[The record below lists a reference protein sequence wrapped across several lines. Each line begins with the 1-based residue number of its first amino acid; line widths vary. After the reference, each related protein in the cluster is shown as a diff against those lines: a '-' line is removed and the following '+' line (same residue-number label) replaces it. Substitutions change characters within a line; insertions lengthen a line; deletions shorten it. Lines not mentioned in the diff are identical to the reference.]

1 MVLPIPSR
9 TSSNVLLF
17 IEFSFSLSL
26 THNNNNN
33 NRYNIS
39 EEVAGNYYPVNAMI
53 TIDDGV
59 NELAIL
65 ADVSVAGGSLSSG
78 SAELMVHR
86 RLQDDDSRG
95 VQEPLNETM
104 CGCNDINADPGNMG
118 EHGHEGDGGCECVGL
133 TMRGKQWLVFDNVN
147 DAHETRR
154 QIAEKLYF
162 PPTLG
167 FTTTK
172 DVAIPS
178 ISYLN
183 EDLPSNVKIQT
194 LTNNYAAHNNNQ
206 LLLRLSH
213 LYQVGEHSTL
223 SKPVDV
229 DLEKVFGKTG
239 LKIASATE
247 VSLTANQL
255 VEEMDAKK
263 HQWKTSPLN
272 ERVEQNLHDAKVKR
286 AGFDSRVPFKYPV
299 VTMRPM
305 EVRTFLVRFD

>member
-1 MVLPIPSR
+1 M
-9 TSSNVLLF
+9 
-17 IEFSFSLSL
+17 
-26 THNNNNN
+26 
-33 NRYNIS
+33 
-39 EEVAGNYYPVNAMI
+39 G
-53 TIDDGV
+53 
-59 NELAIL
+59 
-65 ADVSVAGGSLSSG
+65 
-78 SAELMVHR
+78 
-86 RLQDDDSRG
+86 
-95 VQEPLNETM
+95 
-104 CGCNDINADPGNMG
+104 G

-133 TMRGKQWLVFDNVN
+133 TMRGKQWLVFDNLN

-162 PPTLG
+162 PPTLV

-194 LTNNYAAHNNNQ
+194 LTNNYAAHNNDQ
-206 LLLRLSH
+206 LLLRMSH
-213 LYQVGEHSTL
+213 LYQVGEHSSL

-286 AGFDSRVPFKYPV
+286 AGFDSRSVQLSCCDHASDGSSNLSREIRLIVCVCVCVCVQCLVLFFGNYI
-299 VTMRPM
+299 
-305 EVRTFLVRFD
+305 RTK

>member
-1 MVLPIPSR
+1 MKIVLCLSPPLFPFLTPYPSQ
-9 TSSNVLLF
+9 
-17 IEFSFSLSL
+17 
-26 THNNNNN
+26 
-33 NRYNIS
+33 
-39 EEVAGNYYPVNAMI
+39 
-53 TIDDGV
+53 
-59 NELAIL
+59 
-65 ADVSVAGGSLSSG
+65 
-78 SAELMVHR
+78 VHR
-86 RLQDDDSRG
+86 RIQDDDSRG

-118 EHGHEGDGGCECVGL
+118 EHGHEADGGCECVGL
-133 TMRGKQWLVFDNVN
+133 TMRGRQWIVFDNIN

-154 QIAEKLYF
+154 QIAEKLFF

-167 FTTTK
+167 FTT
-172 DVAIPS
+172 DSNVAQPS
-178 ISYLN
+178 KSYLN
-183 EDLPSNVKIQT
+183 EDLPSQVKIQT

-213 LYQVGEHSTL
+213 LYQVGEHPTL

-229 DLEKVFGKTG
+229 DLEKVFAKDG

-255 VEEMDAKK
+255 VSEMDARK
-263 HQWKTSPLN
+263 HSWKTAPLN
-272 ERVEQNLHDAKVKR
+272 ERVEENLLDAKNKR
-286 AGFDSRVPFKYPV
+286 AGFESRVKFNYPV